1 MILWTVQD
9 MYPGAKVWLTGHSL
23 GGGLTALLGLTFGVP
38 TVTFEAP
45 GDRLAAKRLHL
56 PMPPAINWDE
66 FPLYHLGHTA
76 DPVFQGICT
85 GPRSSCYLTG
95 FAMER

>member
-1 MILWTVQD
+1 

-45 GDRLAAKRLHL
+45 GDRLAAQRLHL
-56 PMPPAINWDE
+56 PMPPAINWDD

-85 GPRSSCYLTG
+85 GPKSSCYLAG